1 MARLIIHRYAMLGVL
16 GVLDEYGFP
25 LRDMGVREAS
35 NDAVTRSTVMPGK
48 ACLEC
53 GSATVIHKD
62 GCDFCTAC
70 GDVGQC
76 G

>member
-1 MARLIIHRYAMLGVL
+1 MGVL
-16 GVLDEYGFP
+16 EGAGEQGQRTRVMAGKVCLEYG
-25 LRDMGVREAS
+25 
-35 NDAVTRSTVMPGK
+35 N
-48 ACLEC
+48 
-53 GSATVIHKD
+53 ATVIHKD

>member
-1 MARLIIHRYAMLGVL
+1 VL
-16 GVLDEYGFP
+16 ESSGD
-25 LRDMGVREAS
+25 RAK
-35 NDAVTRSTVMPGK
+35 RSHVFAGK
-48 ACLEC
+48 VCLEC
-53 GSATVIHKD
+53 GNATVIHKD

>member
-1 MARLIIHRYAMLGVL
+1 VL
-16 GVLDEYGFP
+16 
-25 LRDMGVREAS
+25 EAS
-35 NDAVTRSTVMPGK
+35 DDATERSAVMAGK
-48 ACLEC
+48 VCVEC
-53 GSATVIHKD
+53 GNATVIHKD